1 MKFNTLIPE
10 FSVTDLNRTLDFYTK
25 ILGFTIEYRRDDSH
39 FAFLSWNAGQQIMIE
54 QINGN
59 WQTGEMEYPFGRGI
73 NFQFEVQSVNELL
86 DVLKK
91 YDYPVFIEPEEN
103 WYRVNN
109 KEWGSLEFLIKDPD
123 GYLLR
128 FSEDL
133 GFREI
138 KETVA

>member
-59 WQTGEMEYPFGRGI
+59 
-73 NFQFEVQSVNELL
+73 
-86 DVLKK
+86 
-91 YDYPVFIEPEEN
+91 
-103 WYRVNN
+103 
-109 KEWGSLEFLIKDPD
+109 
-123 GYLLR
+123 
-128 FSEDL
+128 
-133 GFREI
+133 
-138 KETVA
+138 

>member
-73 NFQFEVQSVNELL
+73 NFQFEVRSVNELL
-86 DVLKK
+86 DLLKK
-91 YDYPVFIEPEEN
+91 HDYPVFVEPEEN
-103 WYRVNN
+103 WYRVKNN
-109 KEWGSLEFLIKDPD
+109 EWGSLEFLIKDPD